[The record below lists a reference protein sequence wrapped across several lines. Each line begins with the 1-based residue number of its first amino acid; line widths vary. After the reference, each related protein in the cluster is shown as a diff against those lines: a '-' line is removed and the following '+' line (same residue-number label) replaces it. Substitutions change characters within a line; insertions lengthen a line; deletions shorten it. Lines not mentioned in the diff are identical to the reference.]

1 MPQKYVVPQEF
12 QGHSPAIAA
21 GKTGAPESIVGLV
34 ASVAGVDTL
43 TFSNTNLADGDSI
56 SVNGLSF
63 AAVVAGAVGNQFN
76 IGASLTAT
84 LAAAVIAA
92 QATLPA
98 ASTGLT
104 FSSTATT
111 FVSTSAIA
119 NNFKN
124 AVLAAVRA
132 VGTAVYTVTTAGV
145 GLTAVSLTTEYTN
158 LNTAA
163 VSGSVFLDN
172 GDEGQRKSITSF
184 GTGTVVI
191 KTAVGKIYGIAPIA
205 ALGTVG
211 AKTAYSNASFAPGF
225 NTLSLLYA
233 GGFWNI
239 VMNNL
244 ATLS

>member
-43 TFSNTNLADGDSI
+43 TFSNTNLAAGDSI

-163 VSGSVFLDN
+163 VSGSV
-172 GDEGQRKSITSF
+172 
-184 GTGTVVI
+184 VI